1 MVSKKLKKALL
12 LSLAVMAVGAMG
24 VGPVMGA
31 GYTLNPE
38 VKDATPALK
47 QAAEI
52 GVRTYNNPAMA
63 NAENKDAILVLSF
76 GTTFKDSRQKTI
88 DQTVADIKAAHHD
101 QKVVVAFTSHI
112 IVDRIKAN
120 EGITV
125 PTPEQALEQLKKE
138 GYTRVAITSLDVI
151 PGMEYAYDSAIF
163 DLYKND
169 FKKMTLGTPIL
180 YWMGQEGQRD
190 DLAEFVQAL
199 KTQFPKLGK
208 DDAVLV
214 MAHGTPHP
222 ANAYYAV
229 VQDRFDEANVGNV
242 LIYSVE
248 GWPHL
253 DTVIPQLKAK
263 GIKHVYLMPMMM
275 VAGDHANNDMAGAEE
290 DSHKSILEKE
300 GFTVTPYIHG
310 LGENAAVRHM
320 FVERADESWN
330 ALEADNATK

>member
-1 MVSKKLKKALL
+1 MFGKKLKKMLF
-12 LSLAVMAVGAMG
+12 LSLAVTAFG
-24 VGPVMGA
+24 VAGSGLPAYAA

-52 GVRTYNNPAMA
+52 GVRTYNNPAMQNVA
-63 NAENKDAILVLSF
+63 NKDAILVLSF
-76 GTTFKDSRQKTI
+76 GTTYKDSRAKTI
-88 DQTVADIKAAHHD
+88 DKTVAAIQAAHPN
-101 QKVVVAFTSHI
+101 QKVVTAFTSHI
-112 IVDRIKAN
+112 IVDRIKAK
-120 EGITV
+120 EGLTI
-125 PTPEQALEQLKKE
+125 PTPEQAMAQLKKD

-151 PGMEYAYDSAIF
+151 PGMEYAYDTAIF

-169 FKKMTLGTPIL
+169 FKKMTIGTPIL
-180 YWMGQEGQRD
+180 YWMGQEDQRD

-199 KTQFPKLGK
+199 STQFPKIGK
-208 DDAVLV
+208 HDAVLV

-229 VQDRFDEANVGNV
+229 LQDRLDAANVGNV
-242 LIYSVE
+242 FVYSVE

-263 GIKHVYLMPMMM
+263 GIKNVTLMPMMM
-275 VAGDHANNDMAGAEE
+275 VAGDHANNDMAGADA

-300 GFTVTPYIHG
+300 GFKVTPYIHG
-310 LGENAAVRHM
+310 LGENEAVRNM
-320 FVERADESWN
+320 FVERANEAWD
-330 ALEADNATK
+330 ALEKQ